1 MVRGTTPTFILTLDD
16 VDLTGTN
23 VYVTFKQ
30 DKGDCPKGLL
40 LTKTGDDLTIEENV
54 VSVYLSQEETLRFAR
69 GKLYIQ
75 VNWTFDNGKR
85 ACSEIALV
93 KVDNNLLNGVLQ

>member
-16 VDLTGTN
+16 VDLTDTN

-30 DKGDCPKGLL
+30 DKKDCQCGLSF
-40 LTKTGDDLTIEENV
+40 TKSGDDLTIETNV
-54 VSVYLSQEETLRFAR
+54 VNVYLSQEETLKFSR
-69 GKLYIQ
+69 GNLYVQ

-85 ACSEIALV
+85 ACSEIATI
-93 KVDNNLLNGVLQ
+93 KVDNNLINGVLE

>member
-1 MVRGTTPTFILTLDD
+1 MVRGTTPTFILTLQDA
-16 VDLTGTN
+16 DLTNTN

-30 DKGDCPKGLL
+30 EELL
-40 LTKTGDDLTIEENV
+40 LTKSGSDLSIEENV
-54 VSVYLSQEETLRFAR
+54 VSVYLSQEETLKFQR
-69 GKLYIQ
+69 GNLYIQ

-93 KVDNNLLNGVLQ
+93 KVDNNLFNGVLA

>member
-1 MVRGTTPTFILTLDD
+1 MVRGTTPTFILTLQDA
-16 VDLTGTN
+16 DLTNTN

-30 DKGDCPKGLL
+30 DDCLL
-40 LTKTGDDLTIEENV
+40 LTKSGSDLSIEENV
-54 VSVYLSQEETLRFAR
+54 VSVYLSQEETLKFQR
-69 GKLYIQ
+69 GNLYIQ

-93 KVDNNLLNGVLQ
+93 KVDNNLFNGVLA